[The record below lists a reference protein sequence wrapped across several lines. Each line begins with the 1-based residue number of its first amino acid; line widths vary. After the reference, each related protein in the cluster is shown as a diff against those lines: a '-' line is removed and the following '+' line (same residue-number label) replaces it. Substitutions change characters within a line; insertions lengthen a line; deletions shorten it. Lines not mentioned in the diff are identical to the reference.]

1 MNINSYLLKLIKN
14 NRQKLIFILHLF
26 LIFKIL
32 FQFIFTQDNIFFKL
46 EKYPSNLYGDQGFY
60 DNTAVRLSLGLG
72 YVDNNLKPTMAYQI
86 GYPLFIA
93 SIYIILRSY
102 EIIVII
108 QILLLLFSYY
118 LLFQIILKFLDQTT
132 PLVLFFFLIFFNHN
146 ISKWVFYL
154 MSETLGLFFFCSFL
168 FLFYEYSRK
177 GKKILLIFAALS
189 FGFLILVRPI
199 FYLFVYFILI
209 LSLIYLKDK
218 KTILIFTLICIITIA
233 PYLIRNFLTF
243 NYASLG
249 SGGGLNL
256 YIGLTHSDPNNV
268 LKRDW
273 GELSS
278 NRYEIKKMDNLFI
291 KEIKNYVRKK
301 PISALLNYLKN
312 IDSLLGGLIFNEFKF
327 SRILSIQNYIIF
339 IFNFIFLY
347 RNIFKKFI
355 SNMFIFIINILF
367 LYLSLIQ
374 PLFIS
379 DQRQGIFLVTCSYL
393 LFVLFNLPLK
403 LWLSKN

>member
-1 MNINSYLLKLIKN
+1 
-14 NRQKLIFILHLF
+14 
-26 LIFKIL
+26 
-32 FQFIFTQDNIFFKL
+32 
-46 EKYPSNLYGDQGFY
+46 
-60 DNTAVRLSLGLG
+60 
-72 YVDNNLKPTMAYQI
+72 
-86 GYPLFIA
+86 
-93 SIYIILRSY
+93 
-102 EIIVII
+102 
-108 QILLLLFSYY
+108 
-118 LLFQIILKFLDQTT
+118 
-132 PLVLFFFLIFFNHN
+132 
-146 ISKWVFYL
+146 